1 MPKHYEDKKVDGYT
15 LRHYF
20 KTGEYAWM
28 DYYGYL
34 YNRSRFATELEARK
48 WRAAEQ
54 ERKRNLEVEERY
66 GYAFLKVGDYS
77 FFTCPHCKC
86 VVEEDHL
93 VGHYEAAHG

>member
-1 MPKHYEDKKVDGYT
+1 MAKYYEDKKVDGYT

-20 KTGEYAWM
+20 KTGEYAWT
-28 DYYGYL
+28 DYGGYL
-34 YNRSRFATELEARK
+34 YQSRFATEQEARK
-48 WRAAEQ
+48 WRTADQ
-54 ERKRNLEVEERY
+54 ERRQKQEVEEMY
-66 GYAFLKVGDYS
+66 GSAFLRMGDYN